1 MNCVEGCIVIR
12 ETGEG
17 IENLLVVAYDID
29 CDAWTKLK
37 SGKNILKKLIG
48 VDGINA
54 VRLGSVLTNAEGQ
67 FRLEYEDEVFHLR
80 HPEKRPDL
88 ALLVLSPDDPDVAP
102 QHRLLYASEGVR
114 ANAGRL
120 ESFFLRISR
129 ERLVTARV
137 LSPSVVKAST
147 TLPQLDKVVSTL
159 REEALQRQQQV
170 IGTPFSQRYREQ
182 RQLIL
187 EATTVNEAVRS
198 PRSFPLSIPVEWQ
211 EAPRPAES
219 DEPKEDGPPVQ
230 RSLQYDQERQQLLL
244 KAEGQEV
251 RPLEFQ
257 GILYQSGASDVDIQS
272 GGISLVVD
280 LAANRYSLRLPASS
294 TILTVPEL
302 QPDALYRWNA
312 EQRQNRG
319 NNA

>member
-1 MNCVEGCIVIR
+1 MNRVEGCIVIR
-12 ETGEG
+12 ETGTG
-17 IENLLVVAYDID
+17 IENLLVVVYDID
-29 CDAWTKLK
+29 IDAYIKLK
-37 SGKNILKKLIG
+37 SGQYGHEKLMG
-48 VDGINA
+48 LGGITGD
-54 VRLGSVLTNAEGQ
+54 RLGSVLTDAEGQ
-67 FRLEYEDEVFHLR
+67 FRLEYEDEDFQLR

-102 QHRLLYASEGVR
+102 QNRLLYASEGVR

-137 LSPSVVKAST
+137 LSPSVVMAST
-147 TLPQLDKVVSTL
+147 TLPQLDKVVSAL

-170 IGTPFSQRYREQ
+170 IKTPFSQRYREQ

-187 EATTVNEAVRS
+187 EATTVNKAVR
-198 PRSFPLSIPVEWQ
+198 PTRSFPLSIPVEWQ
-211 EAPRPAES
+211 AAPPPAES
-219 DEPKEDGPPVQ
+219 VEPKEDGPPVQ
-230 RSLQYDQERQQLLL
+230 RALQYDQDRQQLLL
-244 KAEGQEV
+244 HAEGQEV

-257 GILYQSGASDVDIQS
+257 GIVYQLGASDVDIQS
-272 GGISLVVD
+272 GGITLVVD

-294 TILTVPEL
+294 TLLTVPEL

-312 EQRQNRG
+312 EQWQNLG